1 MLKIFKMINVKIRIL
16 RGLLEEAINN
26 IDAGNSNHTE
36 EELSEIIDDLTKLNR
51 GIKRIS
57 KTYACEKILHC
68 SPSTFDTYVKLGII
82 PPGHKEVGFK
92 ELSWSEK
99 DFDEATLNKIRTQ
112 LIPPTVATQPQVN
125 VWEEIDKEIASLTND
140 QKQILA
146 QDQTYAGIEQELQFL
161 IQQELINSV
170 KGKVANSAR
179 GKELLDMQLK
189 NIKDKKAKI
198 VEEANKEAELF
209 KKFQIATQA
218 NPNLTY
224 AEFIKNVNGK

>member
-1 MLKIFKMINVKIRIL
+1 MTPQYQFNL
-16 RGLLEEAINN
+16 GQADPLLGGRVNPNEDYFTAVNQ
-26 IDAGNSNHTE
+26 
-36 EELSEIIDDLTKLNR
+36 EIER
-51 GIKRIS
+51 
-57 KTYACEKILHC
+57 
-68 SPSTFDTYVKLGII
+68 
-82 PPGHKEVGFK
+82 
-92 ELSWSEK
+92 
-99 DFDEATLNKIRTQ
+99 LNKIRTQ
-112 LIPPTVATQPQVN
+112 LIPPAVAAQPQVN

-170 KGKVANSAR
+170 KGKVANSPR

>member
-1 MLKIFKMINVKIRIL
+1 MMKKLFVLLIKYMPTIQLVGMLVNNTLYKYDVN
-16 RGLLEEAINN
+16 LEFDYIG
-26 IDAGNSNHTE
+26 DFLGNSIANITILYVCSYTFVMTPQYQFNLGQTDPL
-36 EELSEIIDDLTKLNR
+36 LSGRVNPNEDYFTAVNQEIER
-51 GIKRIS
+51 
-57 KTYACEKILHC
+57 
-68 SPSTFDTYVKLGII
+68 
-82 PPGHKEVGFK
+82 
-92 ELSWSEK
+92 
-99 DFDEATLNKIRTQ
+99 LNKIRTQ